1 MVRAVMVEAQRIVS
15 LENVPDSP
23 WWGEG
28 KHHFLK
34 EYFDRSMSERQR
46 KMAFYAE
53 DGWWTVLG
61 GRAVRA
67 SVGLDLAFRRAAWRA
82 AWGGGTGRGSGPSV
96 HLRTRQLGLRL
107 RAVGSPGCLK
117 QGTK

>member
-1 MVRAVMVEAQRIVS
+1 MGLSLRELAHMVRAVMVEAQRIVS

-61 GRAVRA
+61 ERAVRA
-67 SVGLDLAFRRAAWRA
+67 SVGLDPAFRRLQA
-82 AWGGGTGRGSGPSV
+82 AWGGGTEGG
-96 HLRTRQLGLRL
+96 
-107 RAVGSPGCLK
+107 AVGPMCTYTPGSWAF
-117 QGTK
+117 T

>member
-1 MVRAVMVEAQRIVS
+1 MVRAVIVEAQRIVS

-34 EYFDRSMSERQR
+34 EYFDRGLSERQR
-46 KMAFYAE
+46 KMAFNAE

-61 GRAVRA
+61 EHAVRG
-67 SVGLDLAFRRAAWRA
+67 SLGLDLALRRA
-82 AWGGGTGRGSGPSV
+82 AWGGGTRGRGSGHTCTSI
-96 HLRTRQLGLRL
+96 
-107 RAVGSPGCLK
+107 PGC
-117 QGTK
+117 QGTGSLPEGSGEPWLFSARD

>member
-1 MVRAVMVEAQRIVS
+1 MGLSLGDLAHVVRAVMVEAQRVVS

-46 KMAFYAE
+46 KMAF
-53 DGWWTVLG
+53 V
-61 GRAVRA
+61 
-67 SVGLDLAFRRAAWRA
+67 
-82 AWGGGTGRGSGPSV
+82 
-96 HLRTRQLGLRL
+96 LRTDGGL
-107 RAVGSPGCLK
+107 C
-117 QGTK
+117 